1 MLDQHTLP
9 ANPSAPKIDPQS
21 ARMPISHRNSDS
33 SGISHTKFEVQYEH
47 DERNH
52 TGGQPVRQASISAA
66 ERERLRANARLA
78 NPLARISHAQLE
90 DMGEK
95 YARKHQIGDQEDI
108 RAFQKGAVLAQDPT
122 KYDSVEGLTPEEK
135 ILLRKEFTNRWS
147 QPRLMYIVIILCST
161 CAAVQGMGTSPALYS
176 DVLLANRLQ
185 MRRSSMAASS
195 FTNPNL
201 ASTGKI
207 RAPPG

>member
-9 ANPSAPKIDPQS
+9 ETTPGPKLGLQS
-21 ARMPISHRNSDS
+21 AKMPISHRNSDS
-33 SGISHTKFEVQYEH
+33 SGVSHTKFEVQYEH

-52 TGGQPVRQASISAA
+52 TGGQPVRQASVSAA

-95 YARKHQIGDQEDI
+95 YAMKHQIGDQEDI

-135 ILLRKEFTNRWS
+135 IILCKEFTNRWS
-147 QPRLMYIVIILCST
+147 QPKLMYIVIVLCST
-161 CAAVQGMGTSPALYS
+161 CAAVQGMGTCPTLYL
-176 DVLLANRLQ
+176 VILLANHPQ
-185 MRRSSMAASS
+185 MRRSSMAVSS